1 MGMRAVTRSKGVVL
15 MNLIDNMIEYS
26 VSGLLMLLPVALI
39 MATIVR
45 LT

>member
-1 MGMRAVTRSKGVVL
+1 
-15 MNLIDNMIEYS
+15 MNMIDSIIEYS

-39 MATIVR
+39 MVTIVR

>member
-1 MGMRAVTRSKGVVL
+1 